1 MTGLLHKPKNS
12 ARQWASKEQAASL
25 LGADTFCQRI
35 LATSLLNGMARLM
48 RCITDWKHLI
58 AIIFIT
64 STFKLHQPIPSRPS
78 LPTPIRPGSWQTL
91 YTCWKIPHHFIRALY
106 SLLLLPQPLLAAFF
120 KTQRRSISLI
130 TVFFYDIN
138 VSLTQTLAGF
148 LSQSHLD
155 PRSSLLTFPHQTF
168 SLFYREIGEL
178 LLAWMPLKG
187 HSIQGRKRKLLR
199 SFYYRSCPTFK
210 ELQVTGL
217 AQLLSSTGT
226 QTLLSILGGG
236 RGSNRQ

>member
-35 LATSLLNGMARLM
+35 LAASLLNGMARLM

-130 TVFFYDIN
+130 TVFFLWQCQPHSNSSGIPVTITSRPSIESTN
-138 VSLTQTLAGF
+138 LPSSNIF
-148 LSQSHLD
+148 
-155 PRSSLLTFPHQTF
+155 SLLQRNWRAASCLNASKGAFNSRKKKKIATQ
-168 SLFYREIGEL
+168 L
-178 LLAWMPLKG
+178 LL
-187 HSIQGRKRKLLR
+187 Q
-199 SFYYRSCPTFK
+199 
-210 ELQVTGL
+210 ELPYFQRATGDR
-217 AQLLSSTGT
+217 TG
-226 QTLLSILGGG
+226 SVA
-236 RGSNRQ
+236 